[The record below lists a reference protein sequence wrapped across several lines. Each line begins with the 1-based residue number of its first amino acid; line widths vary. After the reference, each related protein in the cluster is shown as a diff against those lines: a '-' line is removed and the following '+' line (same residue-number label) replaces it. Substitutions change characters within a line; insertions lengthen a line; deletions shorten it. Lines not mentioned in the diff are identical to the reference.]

1 MRRPLAIATLAAV
14 AIAGCHRSGDS
25 CDPASQ
31 KEAVLATARE
41 WYLYQELLPPA
52 VDLAA
57 YATPSDL
64 LDALTAAARAQ
75 GKDRG
80 WSYLT
85 TLQATQQFFAE
96 GQSVGFGIVT
106 LARGTDPQQ
115 RLFLAQV
122 IRGSAAAAAGFV
134 RGDEILAIG
143 DGPTALVP
151 AADLLAQ
158 GSLGSAYGPAEV
170 GVTRVFEVRTSAGAI
185 EQRTVAKRLYSLD
198 PLPSYAIFPRPAPL
212 APAGYLSLRTF
223 VSTAEAPLRQAFAA
237 FQAAGVSDV
246 AVDVR
251 YNGGGLVSLAELLAD
266 LLAAGRVAEPMY
278 AQHLNASHAGQGA
291 TGHFAAV
298 PEAIAPTRIAFITT
312 GATASASELVPNVLD
327 PYASVALVGDRTY
340 GKPVGQFL
348 FGNPACGTT
357 LALIA
362 FRLVNASGNGDYF
375 DGLPDPPGFRGPLC
389 QAPDDLGQP
398 QESPLEASTAAALY
412 WLENGTCPPAPAGA
426 RLRQA
431 TRFPSPPRPT
441 PAQVAMPGLF

>member
-266 LLAAGRVAEPMY
+266 
-278 AQHLNASHAGQGA
+278 
-291 TGHFAAV
+291 HFAAV